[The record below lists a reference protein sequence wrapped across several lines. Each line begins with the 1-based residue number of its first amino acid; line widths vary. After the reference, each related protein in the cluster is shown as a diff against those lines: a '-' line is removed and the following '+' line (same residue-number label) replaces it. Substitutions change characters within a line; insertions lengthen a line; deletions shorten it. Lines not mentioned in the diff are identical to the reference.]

1 MSAEK
6 VGYQSSNYPCNMQ
19 PFEATN
25 GLLHK
30 DFSQFPECFDIV
42 RHCRESAPSEMNL
55 SDLSADWPSL
65 SQVEGIIEYHEKKNK
80 ERASEI
86 EASSREKPWKTSVH
100 VDFNLTS
107 TRFVIKTNQYFVKCN
122 LPAMDEKIP
131 NILYI
136 VTHYDVQ
143 VAALSSTSQL
153 IFFCGQN
160 MGLQKCSHRNNESA
174 SIQKTKS
181 APCCSKFLSKL
192 AACGKYH
199 PKPNKRRDDGAW
211 LWDIHQPTASSFS
224 RPRISTCGILD
235 QVGSLLWAIFSS
247 KQA

>member
-1 MSAEK
+1 MLRHSSTLPRVRSVRDEPQWL
-6 VGYQSSNYPCNMQ
+6 VSRLTQLVPGWGYHWVS
-19 PFEATN
+19 
-25 GLLHK
+25 
-30 DFSQFPECFDIV
+30 
-42 RHCRESAPSEMNL
+42 
-55 SDLSADWPSL
+55 W
-65 SQVEGIIEYHEKKNK
+65 EKKQRTGLRNRGIK
-80 ERASEI
+80 SG
-86 EASSREKPWKTSVH
+86 KTMK
-100 VDFNLTS
+100 NLCPCGLQFDQHTL
-107 TRFVIKTNQYFVKCN
+107 RDKKNQYFVKCN

-153 IFFCGQN
+153 VFFCGQN